1 VRRLLSSTAVA
12 ALIVLV
18 WLFAHAAS
26 SAQGRRVVQMMATT
40 PAQAQQ
46 LDARIDGMLHDGE
59 LKLESLTVDEL
70 LPGRTHERM
79 RQYYDDIPV
88 FGADLTRESDGTT
101 VSVLG
106 QVYTGIDVDTTPG
119 ISAEQAEQIVAD
131 IARSSPALEPTGRL
145 VILPDDDGTF
155 VLAWQIRRFT
165 GNDLKVFF
173 IDARTGA
180 VALEYSDLK
189 TQTMGKGTGV
199 LGDAKKM
206 SALQSGGIYVADDEM
221 RPPKLVTYDLKGN
234 LARTK
239 LILGDPLP
247 AAISPADTDRA
258 SDSDNVWTDGDVVD
272 AHTYLGWTYDYY
284 FKRFNRRGL
293 NDQSAA
299 MLGITHPVNRTD
311 VGAATAD
318 DLIYYV
324 NAFWCPG
331 CGTGGANF
339 MMFGEGIPTIYRL
352 EPSGQWV
359 NYLAASLDVVAHELT
374 HGVTDYSSQLDYRN
388 ESGALN
394 EAFSDI
400 IGTSAEFYFQPRA
413 ADVVNNIAT
422 MTADYLVGEDSFRG
436 GTTNGIRSLANPAAF
451 GNPDHYSKRRYI
463 GTATDNG
470 GVHYNSTIVGH
481 AFYLAIEG
489 GPNRTSGLSVQGVG
503 DKNRDQIEKV
513 FYRAFVYNLPS
524 QATFSMARIATIQ
537 SARDQYGTGSAV
549 EQAVTQAWTA
559 VGVTNTSSGTLT
571 APATRDRPAARQPG
585 RTK

>member
-1 VRRLLSSTAVA
+1 MRRLLSSTAVA

-119 ISAEQAEQIVAD
+119 IGAEQAEQIVAD

-463 GTATDNG
+463 GTGTDNG